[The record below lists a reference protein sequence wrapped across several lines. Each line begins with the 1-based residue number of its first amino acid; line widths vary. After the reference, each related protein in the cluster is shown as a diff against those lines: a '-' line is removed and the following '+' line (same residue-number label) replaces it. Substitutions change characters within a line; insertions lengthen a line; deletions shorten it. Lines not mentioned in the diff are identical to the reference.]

1 MVKPRAPSTVDASSR
16 LLSIWLIA
24 AIPART
30 PTGMLRNTLQTMR
43 ISAVPVISIGGTLN
57 ARMYATPI
65 TVPGIAND
73 SIVPNSNASC
83 PTNFWRVR
91 R

>member
-1 MVKPRAPSTVDASSR
+1 MTAGFSSGSRMVRSVVKPRAPSTVEASSR

-30 PTGMLRNTLQTMR
+30 PTGMLRKTLQTTR

-57 ARMYATPI
+57 ASM
-65 TVPGIAND
+65 
-73 SIVPNSNASC
+73 
-83 PTNFWRVR
+83 
-91 R
+91 